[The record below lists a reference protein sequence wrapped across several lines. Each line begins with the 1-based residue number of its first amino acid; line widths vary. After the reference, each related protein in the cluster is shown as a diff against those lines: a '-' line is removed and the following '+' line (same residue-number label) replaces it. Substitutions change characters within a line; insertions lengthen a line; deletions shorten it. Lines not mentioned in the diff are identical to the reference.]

1 MYVLSIGQFPTKI
14 IIFEGRMDRIKTDI
28 IKLLGENAR
37 YSYSQLAAMT
47 GASET
52 QVQTAVKELEDS
64 GVIVKYSA
72 IINTEAM
79 ADAHKKVQALIEV
92 KVAPQKLK
100 GFDSYAEEI
109 YNFKEVQSLYLMSGV
124 FDLAVFVEGDGITD
138 IAKFVAEKLSV
149 IDGITSV
156 QTHFI
161 LKRYKIEGHVTK
173 QSEECQR
180 QIIQA

>member
-1 MYVLSIGQFPTKI
+1 MEKIKNQLIDLLS
-14 IIFEGRMDRIKTDI
+14 
-28 IKLLGENAR
+28 ENAR
-37 YSYSQLAAMT
+37 YTNAQLAAII
-47 GASET
+47 GE
-52 QVQTAVKELEDS
+52 QEPAVAAALKELEDE
-64 GVIVKYSA
+64 GVIVKYAA
-72 IINTEAM
+72 IINTEAVT
-79 ADAHKKVQALIEV
+79 KQKVQALIEV

-109 YNFKEVQSLYLMSGV
+109 YGFKEVQSLYLMSGV
-124 FDLAVFVEGDGITD
+124 FDLAVFVEGNGITD

-173 QSEECQR
+173 QSDERQR

>member
-1 MYVLSIGQFPTKI
+1 MEKFKSELV
-14 IIFEGRMDRIKTDI
+14 
-28 IKLLGENAR
+28 KLLGENAK
-37 YSYSQLAAMT
+37 YDYNQLAAMT
-47 GASET
+47 GRTEAE
-52 QVQTAVKELEDS
+52 VAAAVEELEKD

-79 ADAHKKVQALIEV
+79 KVKKVQALIEV

-109 YNFKEVQSLYLMSGV
+109 YSFKEVQSLYLMSGG
-124 FDLAVFVEGDGITD
+124 FDLAIFVEGDEITD
-138 IAKFVAEKLSV
+138 IAKFVSENLSI

-161 LKRYKIEGHVTK
+161 LKKYKIEGHVTK
-173 QSEECQR
+173 PREECVR